1 VLACLNQSYKL
12 RQPLFATW
20 LAALRAR
27 PDAVLWLL
35 AGHARMQRNLRV
47 EAERAGVDPARL
59 IFAPPLPQDAHIAR
73 LACAD
78 LTLDTLP
85 YGAHTTG
92 CDALWCGVPMLT
104 CRGATFAGRVGA
116 SLVNASGLPELVAR
130 SIDEYA
136 EKLSALASNPGRLRD
151 YAVFLR
157 DTRGTNPLFDTQ
169 GFAHDWE
176 ALLLQVYD
184 EAGAR
189 QL

>member
-1 VLACLNQSYKL
+1 
-12 RQPLFATW
+12 
-20 LAALRAR
+20 
-27 PDAVLWLL
+27 
-35 AGHARMQRNLRV
+35 
-47 EAERAGVDPARL
+47 
-59 IFAPPLPQDAHIAR
+59 
-73 LACAD
+73 
-78 LTLDTLP
+78 
-85 YGAHTTG
+85 
-92 CDALWCGVPMLT
+92 
-104 CRGATFAGRVGA
+104 
-116 SLVNASGLPELVAR
+116 VNASGLPELVAR